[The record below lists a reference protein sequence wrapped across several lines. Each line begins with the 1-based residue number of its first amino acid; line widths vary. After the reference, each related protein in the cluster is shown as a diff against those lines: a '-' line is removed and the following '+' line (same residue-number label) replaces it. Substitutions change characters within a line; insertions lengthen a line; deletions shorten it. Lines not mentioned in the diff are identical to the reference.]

1 VDRGASEYAN
11 IQRAKGLS
19 SLELYLADGATV
31 QTIAEESV
39 KEITARSE
47 AYTLSVPADG
57 SSALLAANSTLGL
70 FRGLTTFE
78 QLWYYF
84 GGEIYTLEAPVYI
97 NDAPAYVCRVCLSL
111 VSEFADGETAL
122 PRVYA

>member
-1 VDRGASEYAN
+1 VDRGASEYVN
-11 IQRAKGLS
+11 IQRAKVLS

-31 QTIAEESV
+31 KTIAEESV
-39 KEITARSE
+39 KEITTRSE

-57 SSALLAANSTLGL
+57 SAALLTANSTLGL

-97 NDAPAYVCRVCLSL
+97 NDAPAYVCHIWLLL
-111 VSEFADGETAL
+111 VTRFDDEETAL